1 MCSIVPPE
9 NVIQGAAIALA
20 GLGAGFGLVYFTE
33 AQGER
38 GKQRGS
44 GVSEAMATRIAGQLL
59 EDVEVSSVADLG
71 SLTSQLE
78 AALRQTGSAST
89 QDLDM
94 SEEDKKRIT
103 EEADDGW

>member
-1 MCSIVPPE
+1 MEIDQ
-9 NVIQGAAIALA
+9 NVIQGAAIAMA
-20 GLGAGFGLVYFTE
+20 GLGVGLGMVYFTE

-38 GKQRGS
+38 AKERGS

-78 AALRQTGSAST
+78 AALKQSGGASA
-89 QDLDM
+89 QDLTM
-94 SEEDKKRIT
+94 SEEDKKRIK

>member
-1 MCSIVPPE
+1 M
-9 NVIQGAAIALA
+9 GA
-20 GLGAGFGLVYFTE
+20 GLGLVYFTE

-38 GKQRGS
+38 GKERGS
-44 GVSEAMATRIAGQLL
+44 GVSEAMATRIAGQLM

-78 AALRQTGSAST
+78 AALRQSKGASN
-89 QDLDM
+89 QDLTM
-94 SEEDKKRIT
+94 SDEDKKRIT